1 MKAGE
6 IMKENIIHITEKFVR
21 DTLGD
26 DSTGHD
32 WHHIERVRKNA
43 LYIAEKEQKG
53 DPFLIEMAALLHDIS
68 DVKLNITVEAGDR
81 KLSDFL
87 KELGITDD
95 ASSSIKEIIDAVSFK
110 GGHNTRIL
118 SAEAQIVQDA
128 DRLDAIGAVGIAR
141 AFAYGGKKGQLIY
154 DPVLEIR
161 NEMTEDEY
169 RNGRSSSINHFYE
182 KLLKLK
188 DLMNTDTAMELAE
201 ERHEL
206 MERFLHQ
213 FFKEWN
219 GQA

>member
-1 MKAGE
+1 M
-6 IMKENIIHITEKFVR
+6 MNENIIHITEKFVR

-32 WHHIERVRKNA
+32 WQHIDRVRKNA

-53 DPFLIEMAALLHDIS
+53 DPFLIEMAALLHDIP
-68 DVKLNITVEAGDR
+68 DAKLNTSMEAGDR

-87 KELGITDD
+87 KELKITEE
-95 ASSSIKEIIDAVSFK
+95 ASSSIKAIIESVSFK

-154 DPVLEIR
+154 DPALDIR
-161 NEMTEDEY
+161 IEMTEDEY

-182 KLLKLK
+182 KLLKLR
-188 DLMNTDTAMELAE
+188 DLLNTDTAMELAE
-201 ERHEL
+201 KRHEL
-206 MERFLHQ
+206 MEQFLHQ

>member
-1 MKAGE
+1 MN
-6 IMKENIIHITEKFVR
+6 ENIIHITEKFVR

-43 LYIAEKEQKG
+43 LYIAKKEQKG
-53 DPFLIEMAALLHDIS
+53 DSFLIEMAALLHDIP
-68 DVKLNITVEAGDR
+68 DAKLNTSREAGDR

-87 KELGITDD
+87 QELEITEE
-95 ASSSIKEIIDAVSFK
+95 ASGSIKKIIDSVSFK

-128 DRLDAIGAVGIAR
+128 DRLDAMGAVGIAR
-141 AFAYGGKKGQLIY
+141 AFAYGGKKGQLMY
-154 DPVLEIR
+154 DPALEIR
-161 NEMTEDEY
+161 MEMTEDEY

-188 DLMNTDTAMELAE
+188 DLMNTCTAREMAE
-201 ERHEL
+201 ERHQVMEL
-206 MERFLHQ
+206 YLHQ
-213 FFKEWN
+213 FLKEWN

>member
-1 MKAGE
+1 
-6 IMKENIIHITEKFVR
+6 
-21 DTLGD
+21 
-26 DSTGHD
+26 
-32 WHHIERVRKNA
+32 
-43 LYIAEKEQKG
+43 
-53 DPFLIEMAALLHDIS
+53 MAALLHDIP
-68 DVKLNITVEAGDR
+68 DAKLNTSREAGDR

-87 KELGITDD
+87 QELEITEE
-95 ASSSIKEIIDAVSFK
+95 AFSSIKAIIDSVSFN

-118 SAEAQIVQDA
+118 SEEAKIVQDA

-154 DPVLEIR
+154 DPALNIR
-161 NEMTEDEY
+161 RVMTEDEY

-188 DLMNTDTAMELAE
+188 DLLNTDTAMKMAE

-206 MERFLHQ
+206 MEQFLHQ

>member
-1 MKAGE
+1 M
-6 IMKENIIHITEKFVR
+6 MNENIIHITEKFVR

-53 DPFLIEMAALLHDIS
+53 DPFLIEMAALLHDIP
-68 DVKLNITVEAGDR
+68 DAKLNTSMEAGDR

-87 KELGITDD
+87 KELKITEE
-95 ASSSIKEIIDAVSFK
+95 ASSSIKAIIESVSFK

-154 DPVLEIR
+154 DPALDIR
-161 NEMTEDEY
+161 KEMTEDEY

-182 KLLKLK
+182 KLLKLR
-188 DLMNTDTAMELAE
+188 DLLNTDTAMELAE
-201 ERHEL
+201 KRHEL
-206 MERFLHQ
+206 MEQFLHQ

>member
-6 IMKENIIHITEKFVR
+6 IMNREIIHNTEEFVR
-21 DTLGD
+21 GTLGD

-32 WHHIERVRKNA
+32 WHHIERVRRNA
-43 LYIAEKEQKG
+43 LYIAKKEQKG
-53 DPFLIEMAALLHDIS
+53 DSFLIEMAALLHDIA
-68 DVKLNITVEAGDR
+68 DAKLNTSREAGER

-87 KELGITDD
+87 MEHEITEE
-95 ASSSIKEIIDAVSFK
+95 ASRSIKEIIDAVSFK

-128 DRLDAIGAVGIAR
+128 DRLDAMGAVGIAR

-154 DPVLEIR
+154 DPSLEIR
-161 NEMTEDEY
+161 KEMSEDEY

-188 DLMNTDTAMELAE
+188 DLLNTETAMEMAE
-201 ERHEL
+201 ERHHF
-206 MERFLHQ
+206 MEQFLHQ

-219 GQA
+219 GQT

>member
-43 LYIAEKEQKG
+43 LYIAKREQKG

-68 DVKLNITVEAGDR
+68 DAKLNSSMEAGDR

-87 KELGITDD
+87 QELEITEES
-95 ASSSIKEIIDAVSFK
+95 SSSIKAIIDSVSFK
-110 GGHNTRIL
+110 GGNNTRIL
-118 SAEAQIVQDA
+118 SEEAKIVQDA

-141 AFAYGGKKGQLIY
+141 VFAYGGKKGQLIY
-154 DPVLEIR
+154 DPALDIR
-161 NEMTEDEY
+161 REMTEDEY

-188 DLMNTDTAMELAE
+188 DLLNTDTAMKMAE

-206 MERFLHQ
+206 MEQFLHQ

>member
-1 MKAGE
+1 
-6 IMKENIIHITEKFVR
+6 MKENIIHITEKFVR

>member
-1 MKAGE
+1 MN
-6 IMKENIIHITEKFVR
+6 ENIIHLTEKFVR

-43 LYIAEKEQKG
+43 LYIAKKEQKG
-53 DPFLIEMAALLHDIS
+53 DSFLIEMAALLHDIP
-68 DVKLNITVEAGDR
+68 DAKLNTSREAGDR

-87 KELGITDD
+87 QKLQITEE
-95 ASSSIKEIIDAVSFK
+95 ASSSIKTIIDSISFK

-118 SAEAQIVQDA
+118 STEAQIVQDA
-128 DRLDAIGAVGIAR
+128 DRVDAMGAVGIAR

-154 DPVLEIR
+154 DPSLEIR
-161 NEMTEDEY
+161 KEMTEDEY

-182 KLLKLK
+182 KLLKLR
-188 DLMNTDTAMELAE
+188 DLLNTDTAKEMAE

-206 MERFLHQ
+206 MEQFLHQ

>member
-1 MKAGE
+1 MNGK
-6 IMKENIIHITEKFVR
+6 IIHITEKFGR

-43 LYIAEKEQKG
+43 LYIAKKEQKG
-53 DPFLIEMAALLHDIS
+53 DSFLIEMAALLHDIS
-68 DVKLNITVEAGDR
+68 DAKLNTSREAGDR

-87 KELGITDD
+87 QELEITEE
-95 ASSSIKEIIDAVSFK
+95 ASSSIKTIIDSVSFK

-118 SAEAQIVQDA
+118 SEEAQIVQDA

-141 AFAYGGKKGQLIY
+141 AFAFGGKKGQLIY
-154 DPVLEIR
+154 DPALEIR
-161 NEMTEDEY
+161 KEMTEEEY

-182 KLLKLK
+182 KLLKLR
-188 DLMNTDTAMELAE
+188 DLLNTETAKEMAE
-201 ERHEL
+201 ERQEL
-206 MERFLHQ
+206 MEQFLHQ